1 MKSIL
6 IVSGDF
12 PYPPISGGRL
22 DLWNRIELLNSMGF
36 CIDLVYTGKDIEQ
49 DKRYFDDI
57 RKYINDIYPVYRKNR
72 IQDMLSLKPLQVESR
87 KKLSNVVFKKN
98 YDYIILEGDYVACIL
113 DNPTLNFTHII
124 LRSHNNEYIYF
135 LGLAKSTNNL
145 LKKIYYYTE
154 CLKFKIIEDYLF
166 KKIKNIMFI
175 SYDEKVRADHCYK
188 SLNSVFLPPTISQN
202 MKIQPLEGHTI
213 VTIGSLFMEN
223 NKEGIRWYIKKVH
236 PIVLSKIK
244 DCELI
249 IAGNSNKQSIQW
261 LYKLIEGMPNVT
273 VYNTPEDLTDIYSKG
288 SIFVNPMLH
297 GAGVKLKTVDAI
309 INGLPV
315 VSTSIGNEGTG
326 LIEGHDIFVYDK
338 PDMFAECIIG
348 FLKKSPRERKEF
360 VQNSQSTIADLYD
373 TRAILKKY
381 LSRLEQ

>member
-6 IVSGDF
+6 IVAGDF
-12 PYPPISGGRL
+12 PYPPIHGGRL
-22 DLWNRIELLNSMGF
+22 DIWNRIKLLKSMGF

-49 DKRYFDDI
+49 DEQYFDDT
-57 RKYINDIYPVYRKNR
+57 RKFLNDIYPVCRKNR
-72 IQDMLSLKPLQVESR
+72 IQDMLSFKPLQVESR
-87 KKLSNVVFKKN
+87 KNLSNVVFKKN
-98 YDYIILEGDYVACIL
+98 YDFIILEGDYVACIL
-113 DNPTLNFTHII
+113 DNPTLKFNHTI

-135 LGLAKSTNNL
+135 FGLAKSTNNL

-154 CLKFKIIEDYLF
+154 CLKFKKFEDYLI

-175 SYDEKVRADHCYK
+175 SFDEKVQADHYYK

-348 FLKKSPRERKEF
+348 FLKKPPRERKEF